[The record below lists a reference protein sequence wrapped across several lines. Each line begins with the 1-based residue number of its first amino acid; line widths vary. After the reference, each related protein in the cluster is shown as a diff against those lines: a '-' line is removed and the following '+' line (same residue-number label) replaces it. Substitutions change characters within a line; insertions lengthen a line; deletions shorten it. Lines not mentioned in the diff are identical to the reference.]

1 MNLTPELLQRYTT
14 ERLSAREAQRLAEF
28 IAFGPVVFQV
38 ARIMKKWGLL
48 DHLRQKPEGM
58 TLEELAQATG
68 RTDYAVKVLLES
80 SLTMGTL
87 LIDPETMK
95 FRL

>member
-38 ARIMKKWGLL
+38 ARIMKNG
-48 DHLRQKPEGM
+48 DC
-58 TLEELAQATG
+58 
-68 RTDYAVKVLLES
+68 
-80 SLTMGTL
+80 LTISGKS
-87 LIDPETMK
+87 PK
-95 FRL
+95 A